1 MRLVAKLLA
10 GTPTVDKTL
19 HVGLVVN
26 PLAGLGGG
34 LALKGSDGEAVRE
47 IAGSLHRDRSSR
59 AAQRCQRSLDR
70 IKSVKVSLQ
79 FSCWGGAMGESV
91 LREAGFDA
99 RVLGAPSDGISDAED
114 TRNAAVSLQAANV
127 DLLVFVGGDGTA
139 RDILDAV
146 GSDMPVLG
154 IPAGVKMHSGVFA
167 VSPEAAGDLILVLS
181 RGGLVDL
188 KKREVRDIDEE
199 AFRRDTVRSRFY
211 GELLVPCE
219 GSFLQQTK
227 LGGRE
232 DQQLAAAEIAAWQ
245 VEKMEPNRTYLVGPG
260 STTAAIMEQL
270 RLPCT
275 LLGVDVV
282 RDGELLIGDADE
294 ASLLSIIES
303 TDGPFSMI
311 LTVIGGQG
319 HLFGRGNQQISPDVI
334 RAVGSENINI
344 VASKS
349 KIAGLTSRPLLLD
362 TNDPLLDRSLR
373 GLIRVNT
380 GYDDYV
386 IYRVE

>member
-1 MRLVAKLLA
+1 M
-10 GTPTVDKTL
+10 GKTL
-19 HVGLVVN
+19 HVGLLVN

-47 IAGSLHRDRSSR
+47 IADSLQKGQTSR
-59 AAQRCQRSLDR
+59 AAQRCRRSLDR
-70 IKSVKVSLQ
+70 IRSVKVSLQ
-79 FSCWGGAMGESV
+79 FSCWGGSMGEDV

-99 RVLGAPSDGISDAED
+99 SVLGSPSDGLSDAGD
-114 TRNAAVSLQAANV
+114 TRDAAVSLQAANV

-146 GSDMPVLG
+146 GSDTPVLG

-167 VSPEAAGDLILVLS
+167 VSPEAAGDLMVVLS

-188 KKREVRDIDEE
+188 KRRDVRDIDEE
-199 AFRRDTVRSRFY
+199 AFRLDTVRSRFY

-245 VEKMEPNRTYLVGPG
+245 VEKMEPDRTYLVGPG
-260 STTAAIMEQL
+260 STTAAIMEEL

-282 RDGELLIGDADE
+282 RDGELLLADADE
-294 ASLLSIIES
+294 ASLLSLIES
-303 TDGPFSMI
+303 SNGPFSMI
-311 LTVIGGQG
+311 VTVIGGQG
-319 HLFGRGNQQISPDVI
+319 HLFGRGNQQISPAVI
-334 RAVGSENINI
+334 RAVGSDNINI

-349 KIAGLTSRPLLLD
+349 KIAGLASRPLLLD
-362 TNDPLLDRSLR
+362 TNDPLLDRTLR

>member
-1 MRLVAKLLA
+1 MS
-10 GTPTVDKTL
+10 KTL
-19 HVGLVVN
+19 HVGLVIN

-34 LALKGSDGEAVRE
+34 LALKGSDGAAVRE
-47 IAGSLHRDRSSR
+47 IAGSLGKDRSSR

-70 IKSVKVSLQ
+70 IRSVKVSLQ
-79 FSCWGGAMGESV
+79 FSCWGGAMGEDV

-99 RVLGAPSDGISDAED
+99 RVLGAPSDGLSDAGD
-114 TRNAAVSLQAANV
+114 TRDAAVSLQAANV

-146 GSDMPVLG
+146 GSDTPVLG
-154 IPAGVKMHSGVFA
+154 VPAGVKMHSGVFA
-167 VSPEAAGDLILVLS
+167 VSPEAAGDLLLRLS
-181 RGGLVDL
+181 HGGLVDL
-188 KKREVRDIDEE
+188 KKRDVRDIDED

-211 GELLVPCE
+211 GELTVPCE

-245 VEKMEPNRTYLVGPG
+245 VEKMEPDRAYLVGPG
-260 STTAAIMEQL
+260 STTAAIMEEL
-270 RLPCT
+270 GLPGT

-282 RDGELLIGDADE
+282 RNGELLIADADE
-294 ASLLSIIES
+294 ASLLSLIES
-303 TDGPFSMI
+303 SDGPFSI
-311 LTVIGGQG
+311 IVTAIGGQG
-319 HLFGRGNQQISPDVI
+319 HLFGRGNQQISPAVI
-334 RAVGSENINI
+334 RAVGPENIDI
-344 VASKS
+344 VATKS
-349 KIAGLTSRPLLLD
+349 KISGLASRPLLLD
-362 TNDPLLDRSLR
+362 TNDHLLDQSLR

>member
-1 MRLVAKLLA
+1 MGK
-10 GTPTVDKTL
+10 PL
-19 HVGLVVN
+19 HLGLVVN

-47 IAGSLHRDRSSR
+47 IAATLQGDRCSR

-70 IKSVKVSLQ
+70 IKSVKASLQ
-79 FSCWGGAMGESV
+79 FSCWGGAMGEDS
-91 LREAGFDA
+91 LRQAGFDA
-99 RVLGAPSDGISDAED
+99 RVLGSPSDGLSDAVD
-114 TRNAAVSLQAANV
+114 TREAAVSLQAANV

-146 GSDMPVLG
+146 GSDTPVLG
-154 IPAGVKMHSGVFA
+154 VPAGVKMHSGVFA
-167 VSPEAAGDLILVLS
+167 VSPEAAGDLLLVLS
-181 RGGLVDL
+181 HGGLVDL
-188 KKREVRDIDEE
+188 KKRDVRDIDED

-211 GELLVPCE
+211 GELTVPCE

-245 VEKMEPNRTYLVGPG
+245 VEKMEPDRAYLVGPG
-260 STTAAIMEQL
+260 STTAAIMEEL
-270 RLPCT
+270 GLPGT

-282 RDGELLIGDADE
+282 RNGELLIADADE
-294 ASLLSIIES
+294 ASLLSLIES
-303 TDGPFSMI
+303 SDGPFSI
-311 LTVIGGQG
+311 IVTAIGGQG
-319 HLFGRGNQQISPDVI
+319 HLFGRGNQQISPAVI
-334 RAVGSENINI
+334 RAVGTENIDI
-344 VASKS
+344 VATKS
-349 KIAGLTSRPLLLD
+349 KISGLASRPLLLD
-362 TNDPLLDRSLR
+362 TNDHLLDQSLR